1 MDEVVEALIN
11 PDIFLGYD
19 PHTSYAARTS
29 PNTYDVI
36 FVMKKLGVTKKIPVN
51 ISVKR
56 IMDQV
61 IYESTKDSKIF
72 MKFAFH
78 IEQISDGITS
88 INLDAKID
96 PGFFAN
102 VLGKGEFMEFVEGII
117 NSGISAY
124 LNKKAGRDAE
134 TQSRNIENIQR
145 ICPTCAFFDPKRLFC
160 YSLFAHIKDMEK
172 PACGGE
178 KYSPYTS
185 S

>member
-1 MDEVVEALIN
+1 MDEAVEALVN
-11 PDIFLGYD
+11 PDIFLGSD
-19 PHTSYAARTS
+19 SHTSYAAQTS

-72 MKFAFH
+72 MKFVFH
-78 IEQISDGITS
+78 IEQVGEGITS

-102 VLGKGEFMEFVEGII
+102 ALGKGEFMEFVESLI

-124 LNKKAGRDAE
+124 LRKRSEHDAE
-134 TQSRNIENIQR
+134 TQSGKVDNIQR

-178 KYSPYTS
+178 KYSPYALN
-185 S
+185 